1 MFINEKTTIFA
12 RQKARMRA
20 EAYINEYSNQ
30 ASLKNTPATDDYR
43 RYMTKSLINRGF
55 LFKNYDNVERMYKAT
70 LQELFSTQFKNIFLY
85 ALDRDISGIYTDI
98 TNVKNMGPI
107 GIYDFFSSITT
118 CIYAKYLPTFEP
130 FELQLSEVN
139 ITISNEKKKELIDLR
154 EDKSELPVIYTELT
168 EEEIT
173 TGPIENIEYYTL
185 NINND
190 GEEPIEEYILCEN
203 LTEFEEN
210 TTYYTKT
217 LDYDIIELTTDEIA
231 NEKMKL
237 ITEKVDNDFE
247 YYLKDLCV
255 SVKELF
261 SKYDLYTLSSAVNY
275 EADKFEK
282 ATVQIIY
289 AKFIHIF
296 ATLAYAISVSRYLT
310 ENSKIMS
317 IINKFISIGL
327 SKCTILG
334 ETISTKAYFSDKI
347 VNNTLNS
354 ELKEGLFGRFS
365 FSSPVSDTVDASTVN
380 VSVNEESMVYTENLI
395 KLRTILD
402 LTDIEN
408 EIDVE
413 KLLTISLIS
422 FVIFIQMFYNSAY
435 ISKHKI
441 PITKSVQELL
451 RCFEPSYDKIIS
463 SESLKSFI
471 KIGE

>member
-85 ALDRDISGIYTDI
+85 ALDRDISGIYNDI
-98 TNVKNMGPI
+98 SNVKNMGPI
-107 GIYDFFSSITT
+107 GLYDLFSSLTT
-118 CIYAKYLPTFEP
+118 CICAKYLPTFEP
-130 FELQLSEVN
+130 FDLQLSEIN
-139 ITISNEKKKELIDLR
+139 ITISDEKKKELIDLR

-168 EEEIT
+168 EEEILS
-173 TGPIENIEYYTL
+173 GPVEGTEYYIIS
-185 NINND
+185 INNEL
-190 GEEPIEEYILCEN
+190 EEPVEEYVLCEN

-210 TTYYTKT
+210 VVYYTKS
-217 LDYDIIELTTDEIA
+217 LDYTNIELTKEEID
-231 NEKMKL
+231 NEKEL
-237 ITEKVDNDFE
+237 AITKKVDTDFE
-247 YYLKDLCV
+247 YYLKDLTV
-255 SVKELF
+255 SLKELY
-261 SKYDLYTLSSAVNY
+261 SKYDLYTLSSAINF

-289 AKFIHIF
+289 AKFIHVF
-296 ATLAYAISVSRYLT
+296 ATLAYAVSISKYLT
-310 ENSKIMS
+310 EDSKILK
-317 IINKFISIGL
+317 IINKMISIGL
-327 SKCTILG
+327 SKCKVLG
-334 ETISTKAYFSDKI
+334 NTISTENYFSKTI
-347 VNNTLNS
+347 IENSLNS
-354 ELKEGLFGRFS
+354 ELKEGLFGRYS
-365 FSSPVSDTVDASTVN
+365 ITSPISDIVDESTVN

-408 EIDVE
+408 EIDIE

>member
-85 ALDRDISGIYTDI
+85 ALDRDISGIYNDI

-130 FELQLSEVN
+130 FKLQLSEVN
-139 ITISNEKKKELIDLR
+139 ITISDEKKKELIDLR

-217 LDYDIIELTTDEIA
+217 LDYDNIELTTDEIA
-231 NEKMKL
+231 DEKMKL

-255 SVKELF
+255 SIKELF

-365 FSSPVSDTVDASTVN
+365 FSSPVSDAVDASTVY
-380 VSVNEESMVYTENLI
+380 VSVNEESMVFTENLM
-395 KLRTILD
+395 KLRHILD
-402 LTDIEN
+402 LTNIEN
-408 EIDVE
+408 EIDLE
-413 KLLTISLIS
+413 KLLIISLIS
-422 FVIFIQMFYNSAY
+422 FTLFIQMFYNSAY
-435 ISKHKI
+435 ISKHKV

-463 SESLKSFI
+463 SESLKKFI
-471 KIGE
+471 KLGE